1 MRYSEFKAEVEKLG
15 YIVKNKNEAHIYVSD
30 ADGLTIAR
38 VGKLHAVEMATDFMR
53 FTTITRLEHK
63 LLIYTHCKNLAETPL
78 AEREEEKRY
87 WLQRIEPP
95 ILGEQGPRYLF
106 YTPRYLFYT
115 RVGGYYDIGTTK
127 SEWRNVIKTI
137 FTESE
142 IAQMD
147 ITGFEKIRV
156 ME

>member
-1 MRYSEFKAEVEKLG
+1 MRYSEFKREVEKLG
-15 YIVKNKNEAHIYVSD
+15 YIVKNKSEAHIYVSD

-87 WLQRIEPP
+87 WLQKIP
-95 ILGEQGPRYLF
+95 IPLLDKGTEKKWLWK
-106 YTPRYLFYT
+106 YTGNMCVF
-115 RVGGYYDIGTTK
+115 GTGTIK
-127 SEWRNVIKTI
+127 IDSEFHKTI

-142 IAQMD
+142 IAEMD
-147 ITGFEKIRV
+147 ITGFEKV
-156 ME
+156 EVTP